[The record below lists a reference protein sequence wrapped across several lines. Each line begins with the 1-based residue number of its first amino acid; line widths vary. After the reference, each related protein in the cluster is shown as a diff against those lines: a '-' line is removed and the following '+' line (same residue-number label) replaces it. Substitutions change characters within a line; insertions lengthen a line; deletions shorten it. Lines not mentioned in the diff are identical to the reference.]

1 MPSFLMDIPVIKWE
15 LLQNLGCSIML
26 KVFLVED
33 EAIIRE
39 GLRDSI
45 PWQQYGYTF
54 VGEAGDGEQALPLI
68 RKTQPDILITDIK
81 MPFMDGL
88 ALSKIVAKEM
98 PGIKIIIISGYDD
111 FEYARAAISIGVEQY
126 LLKPVAKSMLVK
138 TLQEVQQ
145 KIQNEREQENYV
157 EKFRSEMQEYEQF
170 SRRRLFEE
178 IVSGALSIEECYIR
192 AGQLNMDIQ
201 GPCYN
206 LVLYTLQ
213 AKKENIGETNEP
225 LTKLRDELFHYF
237 MGHGE
242 YLLVR
247 QNLTTYA
254 VLVKGEEQKM
264 EGYTM
269 ACVKNIKEI
278 TSHYEPDVEWYAA
291 SGTPVMRLKYLPDC
305 YAQVS
310 RILAHRHL
318 MPEIHILNEENTQ
331 MMNQKDEESKLTNLD
346 MAKIDPNVLKGFLQN
361 GQLEELNDFVDDFIF
376 SIGEAAKSKLFCQ
389 YLVLNV
395 RFTAI
400 AYLETLGC
408 GQEEFLNSIESLKN
422 MGALTVS
429 VEELRIYIKEML
441 GRAMEMRD
449 HQSKNQ
455 YRDIIGKAIAYI
467 EENYASETIS
477 LTEVANY
484 TEVSANYFSAAFS
497 QEMQQTFVEY
507 LTGKRMEKAKELLR
521 STDKRTAEIAADV
534 GYKDPHY
541 FSFVFK
547 KTQGCT
553 PRDYKTGGKRG

>member
-1 MPSFLMDIPVIKWE
+1 
-15 LLQNLGCSIML
+15 ML

-33 EAIIRE
+33 ETIIRE
-39 GLRDSI
+39 GLRDII
-45 PWQQYGYTF
+45 PWQQYGYVL
-54 VGEAGDGEQALPLI
+54 VGDAGDGEQALPMI
-68 RKTQPDILITDIK
+68 RQTKPDVLITDIK

-88 ALSKIVAKEM
+88 ALSSLVSREL
-98 PGIKIIIISGYDD
+98 PNTKIIIISGYDD
-111 FEYARAAISIGVEQY
+111 FEYARQAISIGVEQY

-213 AKKENIGETNEP
+213 AKRDHAGEANEP
-225 LTKLRDELFHYF
+225 LTQLRDELFHYF
-237 MGHGE
+237 MEHSE

-254 VLVKGEEQKM
+254 VLIKGEESCMEEYTKGCIEHIQKIM
-264 EGYTM
+264 
-269 ACVKNIKEI
+269 
-278 TSHYEPDVEWYAA
+278 SSYEWDVEWYAA
-291 SGTPVMRLKYLPDC
+291 SGTMVTRLRFLPDC

-310 RILAHRHL
+310 KILAHRHL
-318 MPEIHILNEENTQ
+318 MPEIHILNEANTQ
-331 MMNQKDEESKLTNLD
+331 MFNQGDEESNLNNLD
-346 MAKIDPNVLKGFLQN
+346 MAKIDPNLLKGFLQN
-361 GQLEELNDFVDDFIF
+361 GQLEELQDFVDDFIL
-376 SIGEAAKSKLFCQ
+376 SLGEAAKSKLFCQ

-395 RFTAI
+395 RFTSI
-400 AYLETLGC
+400 AYLETLGY
-408 GQEEFLNSIESLKN
+408 GQEEFLNSVECVKN
-422 MGALTVS
+422 MGLSLS
-429 VEELRIYIKEML
+429 VEELRVYIKEML

-449 HQSKNQ
+449 NQSKNQ

-467 EENYASETIS
+467 DENYASESIS
-477 LTEVANY
+477 LTEVATY
-484 TEVSANYFSAAFS
+484 TDVSANYFSAAFS

-521 STDKRTAEIAADV
+521 STDKRTAEIAAEV

>member
-1 MPSFLMDIPVIKWE
+1 
-15 LLQNLGCSIML
+15 ML

-68 RKTQPDILITDIK
+68 RKTRPDILITDIK

-111 FEYARAAISIGVEQY
+111 FEYARQAISIGVEQY

-192 AGQLNMDIQ
+192 AGKLNMDIQ

-213 AKKENIGETNEP
+213 AKRDHAGEANEP
-225 LTKLRDELFHYF
+225 LTQLRDELFHYF
-237 MGHGE
+237 MEHSE

-254 VLVKGEEQKM
+254 VLIKGEESCMEEYTKGCIEHIQKIM
-264 EGYTM
+264 
-269 ACVKNIKEI
+269 
-278 TSHYEPDVEWYAA
+278 SSYEWDVEWYAA
-291 SGTPVMRLKYLPDC
+291 SGTMVTRLRFLPDC

-310 RILAHRHL
+310 KILAHRHL
-318 MPEIHILNEENTQ
+318 MPEIHILNEANTQ
-331 MMNQKDEESKLTNLD
+331 MFNQGDEESNLNNLD
-346 MAKIDPNVLKGFLQN
+346 MAKIDPNLLKGFLQN
-361 GQLEELNDFVDDFIF
+361 GQLEELQDFVDDFIL
-376 SIGEAAKSKLFCQ
+376 SLGEAAKSKLFCQ

-395 RFTAI
+395 RFTSI
-400 AYLETLGC
+400 AYLETLGY
-408 GQEEFLNSIESLKN
+408 GQEEFLNSVDCVKN
-422 MGALTVS
+422 MGLALS

-449 HQSKNQ
+449 NQSKNQ

-467 EENYASETIS
+467 DENYASESIS
-477 LTEVANY
+477 LTEVATY
-484 TEVSANYFSAAFS
+484 TDVSANYFSAAFS

-521 STDKRTAEIAADV
+521 STDKRTAEIAAEV

>member
-1 MPSFLMDIPVIKWE
+1 
-15 LLQNLGCSIML
+15 ML
-26 KVFLVED
+26 KIFLVED

-68 RKTQPDILITDIK
+68 RKLKPDILLTDIK

-88 ALSKIVAKEM
+88 ALSKIVASEM

-111 FEYARAAISIGVEQY
+111 FEYARQAISIGVEQY
-126 LLKPVAKSMLVK
+126 LLKPVAKSMLIK

-170 SRRRLFEE
+170 SRRSLFEE
-178 IVSGALSIEECYIR
+178 IVSGDLSIEECYLR
-192 AGQLNMDIQ
+192 ANQLNMDIQ

-213 AKKENIGETNEP
+213 SKRESAGESNEP
-225 LTKLRDELFHYF
+225 LSQMRDELFRYF
-237 MGHGE
+237 MGHTE

-247 QNLTTYA
+247 QNLTTFA
-254 VLVKGEEQKM
+254 VLVKGEECYVDD
-264 EGYTM
+264 YTKE
-269 ACVKNIKEI
+269 CVENIKKVAEN
-278 TSHYEPDVEWYAA
+278 YERDVEWYVAA
-291 SGTPVMRLKYLPDC
+291 GTPVVRLRFLPDC
-305 YAQVS
+305 YAETS

-318 MPEIHILNEENTQ
+318 MPELHILTEENTHILNRREDVN
-331 MMNQKDEESKLTNLD
+331 NLNNLD
-346 MAKIDPNVLKGFLQN
+346 MAKIDPGIMKGFLQN
-361 GQLEELNDFVDDFIF
+361 GQMEELDDFVDDFIL

-400 AYLETLGC
+400 AYLESLGY
-408 GQEEFLNSIESLKN
+408 GQEEFLDSVECVKN
-422 MGALTVS
+422 MGLTVNQ
-429 VEELRIYIKEML
+429 EELSLYMKEML

-449 HQSKNQ
+449 NQSKNQ

-467 EENYASETIS
+467 DENYATESIS
-477 LTEVANY
+477 LTDVANY
-484 TEVSANYFSAAFS
+484 TNVSANYFSAAFS
-497 QEMQQTFVEY
+497 QEMKQTFVEY
-507 LTGKRMEKAKELLR
+507 LTMKRMEKAKELLR
-521 STDKRTAEIAADV
+521 ATDKRTADIAAEV
-534 GYKDPHY
+534 GFKDPHY

-553 PRDYKTGGKRG
+553 PRDYRTSGKRG